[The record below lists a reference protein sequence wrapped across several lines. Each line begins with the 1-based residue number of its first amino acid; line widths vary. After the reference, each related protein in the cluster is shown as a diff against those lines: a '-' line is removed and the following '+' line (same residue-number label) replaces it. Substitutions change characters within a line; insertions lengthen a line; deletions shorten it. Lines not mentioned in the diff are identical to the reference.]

1 MMPKSRVPSAGK
13 DWRLQSDFGFHVIS
27 IRDAAR
33 LAVGSRNLLE
43 GHENTSGSDSHL
55 GGELGMVQTVKRARN
70 NRNRTKPKGDVDMT
84 GDEVARM
91 TTELSRIASA
101 LERLAET
108 MEKKNSWD
116 QLNGR

>member
-1 MMPKSRVPSAGK
+1 
-13 DWRLQSDFGFHVIS
+13 
-27 IRDAAR
+27 
-33 LAVGSRNLLE
+33 
-43 GHENTSGSDSHL
+43 
-55 GGELGMVQTVKRARN
+55 
-70 NRNRTKPKGDVDMT
+70 MT